1 MLEGGGCSEP
11 SGAAVLPEALPDKE
25 LSGKSCCG
33 GADGRKAGLD
43 WAEERIRGEK
53 LEITGQ

>member
-1 MLEGGGCSEP
+1 M
-11 SGAAVLPEALPDKE
+11 LPEALPDKE